1 MYCGKSALNLLSF
14 YCRPAS
20 RLSHYFHCAALG
32 CCFEMNTRKP
42 KCATVQRS
50 NSYLPHP
57 GRSDGLGGF
66 GHHRSGAGPVS
77 AGVPGLFEACLW
89 KLLRLLFPDTR
100 RHGLFFFRLLLRV
113 PYRQLTDFVSKTS
126 SGFFRVSYN
135 AVRQKKKKR
144 IRKKKVQCACRKRT
158 KQKPSRLLPLGAVSR
173 TPPRRR
179 ADGIFLCLFYFHL
192 IPPSLKKIGS
202 AKLAIKEPSF
212 VRRSALD
219 VRSGLYS
226 CFGVPAVGMRS
237 SGCFFCPSLVW
248 RHCTA

>member
-1 MYCGKSALNLLSF
+1 MAEFFDKFPMYCGKSALNLLSF

-135 AVRQKKKKR
+135 AVRQKKKKNKEEKSAMCLQEADEAKTESSAS
-144 IRKKKVQCACRKRT
+144 IGGSQSHPAT
-158 KQKPSRLLPLGAVSR
+158 KASRWYLS
-173 TPPRRR
+173 
-179 ADGIFLCLFYFHL
+179 LFILFSSY
-192 IPPSLKKIGS
+192 P
-202 AKLAIKEPSF
+202 
-212 VRRSALD
+212 ALFEKD
-219 VRSGLYS
+219 WV
-226 CFGVPAVGMRS
+226 CQVGN
-237 SGCFFCPSLVW
+237 
-248 RHCTA
+248 

>member
-1 MYCGKSALNLLSF
+1 MPLETPPPPVPRHETPWTLLLPPLAP
-14 YCRPAS
+14 RTIPPAN
-20 RLSHYFHCAALG
+20 G
-32 CCFEMNTRKP
+32 
-42 KCATVQRS
+42 
-50 NSYLPHP
+50 
-57 GRSDGLGGF
+57 
-66 GHHRSGAGPVS
+66 
-77 AGVPGLFEACLW
+77 
-89 KLLRLLFPDTR
+89 LRLQDIFWILPC
-100 RHGLFFFRLLLRV
+100 LV
-113 PYRQLTDFVSKTS
+113 QCCS
-126 SGFFRVSYN
+126 
-135 AVRQKKKKR
+135 AKKKKR